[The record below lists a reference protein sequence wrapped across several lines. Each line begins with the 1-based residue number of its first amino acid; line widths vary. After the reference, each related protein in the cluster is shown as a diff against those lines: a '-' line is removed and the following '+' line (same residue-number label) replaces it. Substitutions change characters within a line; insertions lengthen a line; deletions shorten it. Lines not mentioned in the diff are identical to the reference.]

1 MEYKTYC
8 ISVKC
13 GARHRCTN
21 NYYTLVSLGYVFA
34 HQVKLVV
41 NHCEGE

>member
-13 GARHRCTN
+13 KVRDKCTK
-21 NYYTLVSLGYVFA
+21 NYYTLVSKGFVFT

-41 NHCEGE
+41 NNCEGE